1 MIYQSALWSFHTCR
15 GEGSGPKGDVGPKGD
30 RGEKGNKVLEY
41 REVIFPKGTI
51 KRFITAKEMLQMQI
65 FSFSS
70 NIRIIKVNL
79 TGLRW

>member
-1 MIYQSALWSFHTCR
+1 MNNFHIIGFNFLLIHTFR

-51 KRFITAKEMLQMQI
+51 KRLTRDTLQN
-65 FSFSS
+65 F
-70 NIRIIKVNL
+70 
-79 TGLRW
+79 